1 LAIAVAS
8 VRVAQSAPLVI
19 GATGGSGTRVVARI
33 ARHAGYDL
41 GTDLNE
47 AGDALAFQSF
57 FDTWTNRF
65 VRASRRGLPEMERA
79 RIEKD
84 FEAALSNHCS
94 ASTGSRWGW
103 KAPRSIYWLP
113 FLHGRFP
120 DLKFVHIVRDG
131 RDMAFS
137 NNQNQVRKHGGAVL
151 NPLERLINPLSV
163 RSILVWDRVNE
174 RSAEFGETKLG
185 RNYHLV
191 HFEDLCRNPIEA
203 TTRLLRFLGA
213 ELDARSIA
221 GLEVSPP
228 TSVGRWTS
236 APPALI
242 AKLERAADRSLR
254 KFGYLK

>member
-1 LAIAVAS
+1 MAS
-8 VRVAQSAPLVI
+8 VDVAQSAPLVI

-41 GTDLNE
+41 GTYLNE

-65 VRASRRGLPEMERA
+65 VRAGFSMMDRA
-79 RIEKD
+79 RMEKD
-84 FEAALSNHCS
+84 FEGALSKHLS
-94 ASTGSRWGW
+94 GLTGSRWGW

-113 FLHGRFP
+113 FLHRRFP
-120 DLKFVHIVRDG
+120 ELKFVHIVRDG

-151 NPLERLINPLSV
+151 NPLERLINPLPV
-163 RSILVWDRVNE
+163 RSIVVWDRVNE
-174 RSAEFGETKLG
+174 RTAEFGETTLG
-185 RNYHLV
+185 GNYHLV

-203 TTRLLRFLGA
+203 TMGLLRFLGA
-213 ELDARSIA
+213 DLEARSIA

-228 TSVGRWTS
+228 TTLGRWKS

>member
-1 LAIAVAS
+1 MAD
-8 VRVAQSAPLVI
+8 SAPLVI

-41 GTDLNE
+41 GTYLNE

-57 FDTWTNRF
+57 FDTWTNQF
-65 VRASRRGLPEMERA
+65 VRAGRRGLSKMDRAEM
-79 RIEKD
+79 EKD
-84 FEAALSNHCS
+84 FEAALSKHLS
-94 ASTGSRWGW
+94 GSTGSRWGW

-113 FLHGRFP
+113 FLYRRFP
-120 DLKFVHIVRDG
+120 GLKFVHIVRDG
-131 RDMAFS
+131 RDMALS

-151 NPLERLINPLSV
+151 NLLERLINPLPV
-163 RSILVWDRVNE
+163 RSILVWDRINE
-174 RSAEFGETKLG
+174 RTAEFGETKLG
-185 RNYHLV
+185 GNYQLV
-191 HFEDLCRNPIEA
+191 HFEDLCQNPIE
-203 TTRLLRFLGA
+203 TTTGLLRFLGA

-228 TSVGRWTS
+228 TTLGRWKS
-236 APPALI
+236 APRALI